1 MMVMMV
7 VVVVEEEEEEEEK
20 EESKFP
26 SKLDS
31 LFVYLSSSWTWGK
44 FKNEL

>member
-1 MMVMMV
+1 MMV
-7 VVVVEEEEEEEEK
+7 VVVVVVKVEEEEE

>member
-1 MMVMMV
+1 MMVVVV
-7 VVVVEEEEEEEEK
+7 VVVVEEEEEEE